1 MQDRLQ
7 ELSRK
12 IEGLTR
18 GLGEAQELLTELAQ
32 ADANDPSK
40 ELRAHIAAS
49 LAKLNPR
56 HLQSV
61 ADYVAFLADR
71 QAKGLGGPGGGENQP
86 PTSEGGP

>member
-12 IEGLTR
+12 IDALTR
-18 GLGEAQELLTELAQ
+18 GLGEAQELLTELAS
-32 ADANDPSK
+32 AKDPSK
-40 ELRAHIAAS
+40 ELRAHITES